1 MMEDV
6 GGIKRGRTSPS
17 PRRSV
22 VDDVIVSAMSSS
34 LLLMVSSL
42 LSLSRQQPSSRQ
54 PPKRSE
60 RRKRFHGGH
69 VTNPS
74 LGNLLI
80 TGELVE
86 GALELVANCFVLVL
100 LLDEV
105 GFEFIAF
112 LLEFAGL
119 TLALGGASFSVLET
133 RAEIADGLLVRLL
146 TRESLSLGDFKRF
159 HVVADNLQ
167 LLFEL
172 LDLGFGVIGALLG
185 ALEINLQHRQASRCL
200 IVFSVRVLGYHLS
213 LSQGEFQR
221 RDSLLIQEASV
232 LQNFASSLGLV

>member
-6 GGIKRGRTSPS
+6 GGIKRGRRTSPPS

-22 VDDVIVSAMSSS
+22 DDDVIVSAMSSS
-34 LLLMVSSL
+34 WKPSPSSSSLMLLLMVSSL
-42 LSLSRQQPSSRQ
+42 LSLSRRQPSSSRQ

-60 RRKRFHGGH
+60 RRKRFHDGH

-146 TRESLSLGDFKRF
+146 TRESLSL
-159 HVVADNLQ
+159 
-167 LLFEL
+167 
-172 LDLGFGVIGALLG
+172 
-185 ALEINLQHRQASRCL
+185 
-200 IVFSVRVLGYHLS
+200 
-213 LSQGEFQR
+213 
-221 RDSLLIQEASV
+221 
-232 LQNFASSLGLV
+232 

>member
-1 MMEDV
+1 MEDV

-22 VDDVIVSAMSSS
+22 VDDVIVSAM
-34 LLLMVSSL
+34 
-42 LSLSRQQPSSRQ
+42 PSSRQ

-133 RAEIADGLLVRLL
+133 RAEIA
-146 TRESLSLGDFKRF
+146 
-159 HVVADNLQ
+159 
-167 LLFEL
+167 
-172 LDLGFGVIGALLG
+172 
-185 ALEINLQHRQASRCL
+185 
-200 IVFSVRVLGYHLS
+200 
-213 LSQGEFQR
+213 
-221 RDSLLIQEASV
+221 
-232 LQNFASSLGLV
+232 